1 MGRNFGLT
9 HGINLKKNNLKNEI
23 NKIMG
28 NELPEIVFET
38 TGNSQIMEEA
48 YNLNPHDGKTIFVG
62 VPNKNISIY
71 SLPLAFN
78 KILRVSHGGDSVPD
92 KEIPRYIRL
101 LENKKLNFE
110 KLITHE
116 FDLSDINEAINLFK
130 TGKAGRIIIN
140 INEKE

>member
-1 MGRNFGLT
+1 M
-9 HGINLKKNNLKNEI
+9 
-23 NKIMG
+23 
-28 NELPEIVFET
+28 
-38 TGNSQIMEEA
+38 
-48 YNLNPHDGKTIFVG
+48 
-62 VPNKNISIY
+62 
-71 SLPLAFN
+71 PLAFN

-116 FDLSDINEAINLFK
+116 FNLSEINEAISLFK

>member
-1 MGRNFGLT
+1 MVATLFLT
-9 HGINLKKNNLKNEI
+9 K
-23 NKIMG
+23 
-28 NELPEIVFET
+28 
-38 TGNSQIMEEA
+38 
-48 YNLNPHDGKTIFVG
+48 
-62 VPNKNISIY
+62 
-71 SLPLAFN
+71 
-78 KILRVSHGGDSVPD
+78 
-92 KEIPRYIRL
+92 IPRYIRL